1 MKKLFTCLLLLA
13 VFSILGC
20 SSDEKNTVN
29 DDRRV
34 LNLYSWADHFDPVL
48 VEEFEQQYNCRVN
61 YDTFGNNEELF
72 AKIKAGGAQYDLIL
86 PSDYMVATM
95 LKLDMLE
102 EFNLDNIP
110 NAQNLTPDLRYPS
123 YDPSGKHSLVYTWGI
138 TGIIYNTRY
147 IKEQPQHWADL
158 WNPQYEGR
166 LVLMN
171 DCREVMGMALK
182 KNGHSNNSTNPQEV
196 REAFLDLKQ
205 LSPLV
210 LAYDTDTIKQ
220 KFIADEGWIG
230 TIWSGDA
237 SFVHKENKD
246 IAFVIPEEGTVIWAD
261 TFAIPK
267 GAKHKEL
274 AEQFIN
280 FFYGDEI
287 SARNYEYVG
296 YSNPILTARP
306 YQTQEFLND
315 PMLKIGEEGKHRGEW
330 LTDIGAALPMYDRY
344 WTEIKTGR

>member
-1 MKKLFTCLLLLA
+1 MKKLLALLLTLTCFA
-13 VFSILGC
+13 LVGC
-20 SSDEKNTVN
+20 SEEEKTEVNT
-29 DDRRV
+29 DQEV

-48 VEEFEQQYNCRVN
+48 VEQFEEKYHCRVN

-72 AKIKAGGAQYDLIL
+72 AKLQAGGSQYDLIL
-86 PSDYMVATM
+86 PSDYMVSTM

-102 EFNLDNIP
+102 EFNLENIP
-110 NAQNLTPDLRYPS
+110 NAKNLDLDFRYPS
-123 YDPSGKHSLVYTWGI
+123 YDPSGKHSLIYTWGI
-138 TGIIYNTRY
+138 TGIIYNTKY
-147 IKEQPQHWADL
+147 IQERPQHWADL
-158 WNPQYEGR
+158 WNEKYEGR
-166 LVLMN
+166 MVLMN
-171 DCREVMGMALK
+171 DCREVMGLALK
-182 KNGHSNNSTNPQEV
+182 KNGHSNNATDSEQV
-196 REAFLDLKQ
+196 KQAFLDLKE

-230 TIWSGDA
+230 MIWSGDA
-237 SFVHKENKD
+237 SFVYKENKD

-261 TFAIPK
+261 AFAIPK

-274 AEQFIN
+274 AEKFIN
-280 FFYGDEI
+280 FFYDDQI

-296 YSNPILTARP
+296 YSNPVVTARP

-330 LTDIGAALPMYDRY
+330 LTDIGASLPMYDRY

>member
-1 MKKLFTCLLLLA
+1 MKKLLALLLTLA
-13 VFSILGC
+13 AFTILGC
-20 SSDEKNTVN
+20 GSEEQTAVN
-29 DDRRV
+29 DDRQV

-48 VEEFEQQYNCRVN
+48 VEKFEKQYNCRVN

-72 AKIKAGGAQYDLIL
+72 AKIQASGAQYDLIL

-110 NAQNLTPDLRYPS
+110 NAKNLTPDLRYPS
-123 YDPSGKHSLVYTWGI
+123 YDPTGQHSLVYTWGI
-138 TGIIYNTRY
+138 TGIIYNTKY
-147 IKEQPQHWADL
+147 IKEKPQHWADL
-158 WNPQYEGR
+158 WNEKYEGR

-182 KNGHSNNSTNPQEV
+182 KNGYSNNSTNPEEV
-196 REAFLDLKQ
+196 KKAFMDLKQ

-237 SFVHKENKD
+237 SFVYKENKD
-246 IAFVIPEEGTVIWAD
+246 IAFIIPEEGTVIWAD

-274 AEQFIN
+274 AEKFIN
-280 FFYGDEI
+280 FFYGDDV

-296 YSNPILTARP
+296 YSNPITTARP
-306 YQTQEFLND
+306 YQSQEFLND
-315 PMLKIGEEGKHRGEW
+315 PMLKIGEEGKGRGEW

>member
-72 AKIKAGGAQYDLIL
+72 AKIQAGGAQYDLIL

-196 REAFLDLKQ
+196 REAFWDLKQ